1 MYSPRLAPRPVTSS
15 QNASKSPR
23 SKSPSQQANFGRMSN
38 VLVIVH
44 TDCQEVQH
52 VLSIGHNNWTRRQR
66 SLSVSFAT
74 MIETTILWIFIT
86 LLPFHRNGDTK
97 NGASRHPRHF
107 GRVVKAID
115 SNQLDSSS
123 IGISRAGSNPAGEFE
138 RWADRTSN
146 WSDPLTI
153 TSWQSSRLFATSS
166 SPEPT
171 PRTSRGN
178 SLISPTPTD
187 SQILAIA
194 LAFC

>member
-123 IGISRAGSNPAGEFE
+123 IGISRAGSNPAEDPKLILRSLRGGPTGLQTGPTLSLSHLGNPRGSLQRRHRPSLRRE
-138 RWADRTSN
+138 RVG
-146 WSDPLTI
+146 
-153 TSWQSSRLFATSS
+153 AT
-166 SPEPT
+166 
-171 PRTSRGN
+171 R
-178 SLISPTPTD
+178 
-187 SQILAIA
+187 
-194 LAFC
+194 